1 MVVGAMGVVVGMI
14 TVVAMV
20 TEMVATKEF
29 CISQQHN
36 HTLTRRRG

>member
-29 CISQQHN
+29 CISQQH
-36 HTLTRRRG
+36 HTVTRRRG